1 MTAVLEAAGSSGRA
15 RAFAPRGPGPLRSR
29 WVTGL
34 VIGIG
39 LVALLSLV
47 RAATG
52 SEQLTSSGTMGA
64 ALERAV
70 PIGLAALG
78 GLFAE
83 RSGVVN
89 IGLEGMMILG
99 TWAGAWVGYEH
110 GPWLGVLAGVIA
122 GALGGLVHAVAT
134 VTFGIDH
141 IVSGVAINLIAPGLT
156 RFLSS
161 IVFTGPEGGTTQ
173 SPTVKS
179 ISRFSIPGISSGGN
193 ALGSLERHHWFLIS
207 DIAGV
212 LGGFTGGVSYV
223 TLIAILLVPVS
234 FYLLWRTRFGLR
246 LRSCGENPEAAESL
260 GVKVYRMKY
269 AGVVISGALAGLAG
283 AFLSLVA
290 ANNYQ
295 EGQTGGRG
303 FIGLA
308 TLIFGNWR
316 PGGIAAGASLFGYSD
331 GLQLRAGGDAVHGL
345 LLFVALLLIALT
357 LRFGWRRRWAQT
369 ITSAAAAALF
379 LVWFA
384 RTSTVPGTLT
394 QMTPYL
400 VTLLVLSAASQRL
413 RMPAADGI
421 PYRRGQQL

>member
-1 MTAVLEAAGSSGRA
+1 VR
-15 RAFAPRGPGPLRSR
+15 PR
-29 WVTGL
+29 WITGL

-39 LVALLSLV
+39 LVVLLSLV
-47 RAATG
+47 RAVTG
-52 SEQLTSSGTMGA
+52 SPQLTSSGTMGA

-70 PIGLAALG
+70 PVGLAALG

-99 TWAGAWVGYEH
+99 TWGGAWVGFEH

-156 RFLSS
+156 RFLST
-161 IVFTGPEGGTTQ
+161 IVFTGPEGGATQ
-173 SPTVKS
+173 SPTVAS
-179 ISRFSIPGISSGGN
+179 ISRFSIPGVSSGSDV
-193 ALGSLERHHWFLIS
+193 LGSLERHHWFLIS
-207 DIAGV
+207 DLAGV
-212 LGGFTGGVSYV
+212 LGGLTGGVSYV
-223 TLIAILLVPVS
+223 TLIAVVLVPVS
-234 FYLLWRTRFGLR
+234 GYVLWRTRFGLR

-345 LLFVALLLIALT
+345 LLFVALLLLVMT
-357 LRFGWRRRWAQT
+357 LRLGWLRRRAQT
-369 ITSAAAAALF
+369 IAAAAAAGIF
-379 LVWFA
+379 FAWFGV
-384 RTSTVPGTLT
+384 TSTVPDSLT
-394 QMTPYL
+394 GMTPYL
-400 VTLLVLSAASQRL
+400 VTLLVLSVAAQRL
-413 RMPAADGI
+413 RMPAADGL
-421 PYRRGQQL
+421 PYRRGQ